1 MNVLLYMFL
10 RLEVIYEAFIIA
22 FSVINLSQWVNVKIK
37 FLGTLADFTQVI
49 LVNFVTLLSWN
60 CLLQLVTNLGKSLQQ
75 YTKFLDRSYTSLH
88 CKTRALRFYKLV
100 SIISIRQK

>member
-22 FSVINLSQWVNVKIK
+22 FSVINLSQSVNVKIK

-49 LVNFVTLLSWN
+49 LVNFVTLLS
-60 CLLQLVTNLGKSLQQ
+60 
-75 YTKFLDRSYTSLH
+75 
-88 CKTRALRFYKLV
+88 
-100 SIISIRQK
+100 

>member
-37 FLGTLADFTQVI
+37 FLSTLADFTQVI
-49 LVNFVTLLSWN
+49 LVNFVTLLS
-60 CLLQLVTNLGKSLQQ
+60 
-75 YTKFLDRSYTSLH
+75 
-88 CKTRALRFYKLV
+88 
-100 SIISIRQK
+100 